1 LFIIA
6 SLRYGV
12 GTDFFSYQGIW
23 NGIKI
28 FNTSLDV
35 GYGYLEK
42 GFLYT
47 CALLKYL
54 STSDFLFFSFYAF
67 ITLYFFFKGLK
78 NLNYNLST
86 GVFLYFC
93 LFYFAYL
100 FNAVRQAVAISLFIF
115 SLKYLFNKQYV
126 LYLFINIIGA
136 LFHSSGYLYIIILPV
151 VIHFKKYYDIVTLSV
166 LLIGIVGYKLNFAG
180 KLLFTIMRLLGD
192 EGFVTTYSEVFNAS
206 TTFTQLISRLYLLFL
221 MYYLVKNFKHDSI
234 IIFCYYMT
242 LISFVLYLLLYNYN
256 MIATRINMGFR
267 ILELIAIL
275 EAIKKTKY
283 RWNKFI
289 YLFLLLL
296 PYTLQFVTN
305 ITYEDNYYNVRKLF

>member
-1 LFIIA
+1 
-6 SLRYGV
+6 V
-12 GTDFFSYQGIW
+12 GTDFFTYRHIW
-23 NGIKI
+23 NGIKL
-28 FNTSLDV
+28 FNTSLNV

-67 ITLYFFFKGLK
+67 ITLYFLFKGLK
-78 NLNYNLST
+78 KLNYNLSI
-86 GVFLYFC
+86 GIFLYFC

-100 FNAVRQAVAISLFIF
+100 FNAIRQAFAMSLFIF
-115 SLKYLFNKQYV
+115 SLNYLFKKQYI
-126 LYLFINIIGA
+126 LYIFINIIGA
-136 LFHSSGYLYIIILPV
+136 LFHSSGYFYIIIVPL
-151 VIHFKKYYDIVTLSV
+151 IIQFKKYNEILTLSA

-180 KLLFTIMRLLGD
+180 NLLFIIMRLLGN
-192 EGFVTTYSEVFNAS
+192 EGFVRVYSEKFNES
-206 TTFTQLISRLYLLFL
+206 TSFIQLLSRLYLFFL
-221 MYYLVKNFKHDSI
+221 IYYLIKNFKDNPVMV
-234 IIFCYYMT
+234 FCYYMT

-283 RWNKFI
+283 KLNKFM
-289 YLFLLLL
+289 YLFLLLF
-296 PYTLQFVTN
+296 PYTLQF
-305 ITYEDNYYNVRKLF
+305 ITSITLEDNYYYVRNLF